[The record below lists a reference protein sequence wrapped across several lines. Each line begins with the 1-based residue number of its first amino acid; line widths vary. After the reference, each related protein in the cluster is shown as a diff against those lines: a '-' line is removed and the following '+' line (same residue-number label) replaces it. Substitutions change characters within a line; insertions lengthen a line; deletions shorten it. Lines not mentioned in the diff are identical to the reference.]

1 MMRLRDGFV
10 MTLPRL
16 AYDYPTGHTT
26 QNDAA
31 YTKCDD
37 IRRVQITIL
46 ISDDIKY
53 GSSDAVRTV

>member
-1 MMRLRDGFV
+1 